1 MKHTETP
8 ETDKKEF
15 HFDGEGGVVCVDFAR
30 GLEEERDAAR
40 ALAEKYRD
48 RVAQIKARS
57 SAEYEAAIKQHPLP
71 WESGDAGR

>member
-30 GLEEERDAAR
+30 GLEEERDVAR

-57 SAEYEAAIKQHPLP
+57 PIEYEMGVKKNPLP
-71 WESGDAGR
+71 WETE